1 MTSDSDDLERQFRQ
15 SLKRLEAELA
25 RSNGIAA
32 EKQNDEQLKRLE
44 AELAGAVGITAE
56 KQNDER
62 LEAELARSNGI
73 AAEKQN
79 DEQLKRLE
87 AELAGAVGITAEKQ
101 NDERLEAELARSG
114 ITAEKQNDQIAYLF
128 GRVLYWT
135 CFIVAG
141 GLAACGLLAGI
152 VKPKNWADLNFYLL
166 FAVPAVGFLGL
177 GLASR
182 YTQAL
187 LKLLM
192 RL

>member
-32 EKQNDEQLKRLE
+32 EKQNDEQIQQNLK
-44 AELAGAVGITAE
+44 
-56 KQNDER
+56 R

-73 AAEKQN
+73 TAEKQN
-79 DEQLKRLE
+79 DEQVE
-87 AELAGAVGITAEKQ
+87 AELAGAV
-101 NDERLEAELARSG
+101 G

-141 GLAACGLLAGI
+141 GLAAWGLLAGI

-182 YTQAL
+182 YTQAF

-192 RL
+192 RLADDG

>member
-15 SLKRLEAELA
+15 NLKRFEAELA

-32 EKQNDEQLKRLE
+32 EKQNDEQLRQNLKRLE

-56 KQNDER
+56 KQNDEQLR
-62 LEAELARSNGI
+62 
-73 AAEKQN
+73 QN
-79 DEQLKRLE
+79 LKRLE

-101 NDERLEAELARSG
+101 ND
-114 ITAEKQNDQIAYLF
+114 QIAYLS

-141 GLAACGLLAGI
+141 GLAALGLLAGI
-152 VKPKNWADLNFYLL
+152 VKAKNWADLNFYLL

-182 YTQAL
+182 YMQAF

-192 RL
+192 RLTDDGSRMMK

>member
-32 EKQNDEQLKRLE
+32 EKQNDERLE
-44 AELAGAVGITAE
+44 AELAGV
-56 KQNDER
+56 
-62 LEAELARSNGI
+62 
-73 AAEKQN
+73 
-79 DEQLKRLE
+79 
-87 AELAGAVGITAEKQ
+87 V
-101 NDERLEAELARSG
+101 G
-114 ITAEKQNDQIAYLF
+114 ITAEKQNDQIVYLF

-141 GLAACGLLAGI
+141 GLAASGLLAGI

-192 RL
+192 RLADDG